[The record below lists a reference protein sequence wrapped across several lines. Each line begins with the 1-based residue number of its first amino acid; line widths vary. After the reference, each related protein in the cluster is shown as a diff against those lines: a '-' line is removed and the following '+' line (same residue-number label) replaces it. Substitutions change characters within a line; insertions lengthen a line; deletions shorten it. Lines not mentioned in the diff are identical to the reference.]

1 MSLTKVSSAMQS
13 DAGWEFIG
21 TVTASASATIA
32 FTNMVAGYDYQYVFE
47 NIVGATDT
55 NEFMC
60 QIGVTTPTYRTSGYK
75 TTTSQINNAGTS
87 ISTTDTT
94 QISLVPTGGQEMG
107 NSTDEALHRVEI
119 TFSDPAGTDNKTSW
133 LAFSTLFGHDAQM
146 QFLNTVGFYQTT
158 AEANTAVKF
167 YMETGNITSGEI
179 HQYKRKLS

>member
-13 DAGWEFIG
+13 DAGWEFIS

-133 LAFSTLFGHDAQM
+133 LAFSMVISPIMIRSASVLLLPSARLSR
-146 QFLNTVGFYQTT
+146 FLTRNTNSLGLNGLVT
-158 AEANTAVKF
+158 
-167 YMETGNITSGEI
+167 
-179 HQYKRKLS
+179 